1 MKFTY
6 LLINFLTVLFPL
18 LLSFDKR
25 VRFYKSWK
33 LIFPAIGITGILFL
47 FWDILFTIKG
57 VWSFNSQYI
66 TGITFFHLPIEE
78 ILFFVSVPFA
88 CVFIYAC
95 LNYYVRWNLNKRS
108 IKLISGLICLSAI
121 IILIFNYSKLYT
133 QVTFSL
139 VLGLV
144 ILFHYIFKAG
154 WLGRFYRAYLVAL
167 IPFYVINGL
176 LTSIPVVL
184 YNNQQN
190 MSVRLGTIPVEDHFY
205 LMALLLMNIGLFEY
219 FRSRFENAK

>member
-33 LIFPAIGITGILFL
+33 FIFPAIGITGILFL
-47 FWDILFTIKG
+47 FWDILFIIKG

-78 ILFFVSVPFA
+78 ILFFVTVPFA

-95 LNYYVRWNLNKRS
+95 LNYYVRLNINRRISS
-108 IKLISGLICLSAI
+108 ILSGLICLSSI
-121 IILIFNYSKLYT
+121 IVLFFNLSKLYT

-144 ILFHYIFKAG
+144 ILFQYIFKAG
-154 WLGRFYRAYLVAL
+154 WLGLFYRAYLVAL
-167 IPFYVINGL
+167 IPFYIINGL

-190 MSVRLGTIPVEDHFY
+190 MGVRLGTIPVEDHFY

>member
-1 MKFTY
+1 LKFTY

-33 LIFPAIGITGILFL
+33 FIFSAIGITGILFL
-47 FWDILFTIKG
+47 FWDALFTIKG
-57 VWSFNSQYI
+57 VWSFNTRYI
-66 TGITFFHLPIEE
+66 TGITFFHLPVEE
-78 ILFFVSVPFA
+78 ILFFVTVPFA

-95 LNYYVRWNLNKRS
+95 LNYYIGWNINKRIS
-108 IKLISGLICLSAI
+108 NIISGLICLSSVI
-121 IILIFNYSKLYT
+121 VLVLNLSKLYT

-139 VLGLV
+139 VLILV
-144 ILFHYIFKAG
+144 ILFQYIFKAD
-154 WLGRFYRAYLVAL
+154 WLGRFYRAFLVAL
-167 IPFYVINGL
+167 IPFYIINGL

-190 MSVRLGTIPVEDHFY
+190 MGIRLGTVPVEDHFY
-205 LMALLLMNIGLFEY
+205 LMGLLLMNIGLFEY
-219 FRSRFENAK
+219 FRSRFESAR

>member
-57 VWSFNSQYI
+57 VWSLNSQYI
-66 TGITFFHLPIEE
+66 TGISFFHLPSEE